1 MGTRR
6 RLIFVA
12 LFVAVGVTGC
22 SSCKR
27 NDDKTPVENRPPDHL
42 APTEAVE
49 GKERAFGLPL
59 PRLSRV
65 EARFDKSVHVLSALS
80 AEELVNFVRARVKDG
95 KVTPGTSSTLLY
107 DVTPIGDPEKRISL
121 DVHAFKGGDGTMH
134 SQMVVRD
141 TTPVPI
147 EPGLTDEQRWQK
159 AGLTP
164 SGKIVD
170 PKHLQ

>member
-6 RLIFVA
+6 RLVFVA

-95 KVTPGTSSTLLY
+95 KVTPGTTTTQLF
-107 DVTPIGDPEKRISL
+107 DVAPVGDPTKRLTI
-121 DVHAFKGGDGTMH
+121 DVRTYRGGDGNKSEMI
-134 SQMVVRD
+134 VRD
-141 TTPVPI
+141 TTPAPV
-147 EPGLTDEQRWQK
+147 EPGLTDEQRYQK